1 MRDEGQI
8 VVCTRLVYAGKEGLQ
23 GFLALVK
30 TMESDHVR
38 VIFTIPAC
46 ETMECLVKEWS
57 MGAFSENQILL
68 GMVRV
73 VNVERVLKK
82 AAYRGNGQLILGIN
96 RFCVTTK

>member
-1 MRDEGQI
+1 
-8 VVCTRLVYAGKEGLQ
+8 
-23 GFLALVK
+23 
-30 TMESDHVR
+30 MESDHVR

-73 VNVERVLKK
+73 VNVGRVLKK
-82 AAYRGNGQLILGIN
+82 AAYGIFIN
-96 RFCVTTK
+96 LYCRIFIIVSKFKSRSK